1 MQAIHVKDVLLGQVQ
16 ALQSHLTSG
25 GSTEDMAIKEDFK
38 IKETKDSVFEVYP
51 NSTPLNDV
59 GSCYV
64 YVIITPLLHTGK
76 AFHLEC
82 DSV

>member
-38 IKETKDSVFEVYP
+38 IKETKDSLYLKYIP
-51 NSTPLNDV
+51 IQPL
-59 GSCYV
+59 
-64 YVIITPLLHTGK
+64 
-76 AFHLEC
+76 
-82 DSV
+82 